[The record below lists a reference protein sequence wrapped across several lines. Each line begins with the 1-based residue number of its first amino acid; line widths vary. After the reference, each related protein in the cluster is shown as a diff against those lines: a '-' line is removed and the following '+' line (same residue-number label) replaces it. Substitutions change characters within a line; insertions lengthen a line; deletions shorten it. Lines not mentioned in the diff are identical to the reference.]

1 MGCASSNMSVSSSGS
16 FRANSLSSPDHS
28 RAESSSVNSTSR
40 SPRFGELKGPQ
51 DSRLTQHQQSLVGVA
66 RWPNPNFNRDHTP
79 YQMEY
84 GQSFYH
90 KSRELGAAIAGGYIN
105 SFSEAWDEARD
116 WRSARAGDKAKEFA
130 DIRDPNW
137 PREFITPLT
146 GPYEYIKDRFA
157 KRKDADIRRPTGTL
171 PKSKVFK
178 VYGKIDGEPLLLTC
192 IWMTTDR
199 HADRT
204 KEPYPNMRRIGMN
217 DIGEPYVIVHTDA
230 EHIPKILQH
239 VEGLYGVATDATISD
254 ARALKTLAEI
264 HWWGVHAVPDM
275 RGSAAKA
282 ELCVRS
288 IAQARGM
295 DLPPMKPGIVP
306 DLEALTMNLKDFVNS
321 YEGFFDHS

>member
-1 MGCASSNMSVSSSGS
+1 MGCVSSNMSVSSSGS
-16 FRANSLSSPDHS
+16 FRASNLNSSDEF
-28 RAESSSVNSTSR
+28 RAESSNVNSTSR

-51 DSRLTQHQQSLVGVA
+51 VSRLTQHQQSLVGVA
-66 RWPNPNFNRDHTP
+66 RWPSSHFNRDHTP

-90 KSRELGAAIAGGYIN
+90 KSRELGAAIAGGDVN

-116 WRSARAGDKAKEFA
+116 WRSARAGNDAEEFSK
-130 DIRDPNW
+130 IRDPNRA
-137 PREFITPLT
+137 REFITPLT
-146 GPYEYIKDRFA
+146 GPYEYIKDRHA
-157 KRKDADIRRPTGTL
+157 RRKDAEVGRPSRSL

-178 VYGKIDGEPLLLTC
+178 IHGKIDGENFLLTC
-192 IWMTTDR
+192 ISISTDR

-204 KEPYPNMRRIGMN
+204 KEPYPRLRRMGMN
-217 DIGEPYVIVHTDA
+217 DIGEPNVILHTDA
-230 EHIPKILQH
+230 EHIPRILQH
-239 VEGLYGVATDATISD
+239 VEGLYGVATDATIPD
-254 ARALKTLAEI
+254 AHALKTLAEI
-264 HWWGVHAVPDM
+264 HWWAVHAVPDM

-295 DLPPMKPGIVP
+295 DLPPMKLGIVP
-306 DLEALTMNLKDFVNS
+306 DLEALTMNLRDFVNS